1 MTDGD
6 RQVCEFDNAL
16 LLVTDR
22 KISAINDL
30 VPVLEAVSRS
40 GSPLVILAEE
50 VDGEA
55 LATLVV
61 NKNRGVLQVAAVRA
75 PPSESAARPPC
86 RTSPSSPA
94 PPWWPRTGP

>member
-1 MTDGD
+1 M
-6 RQVCEFDNAL
+6 
-16 LLVTDR
+16 
-22 KISAINDL
+22 
-30 VPVLEAVSRS
+30 PVLEAVSRS
-40 GSPLVILAEE
+40 GSPLLILSEE

-75 PPSESAARPPC
+75 PPSASAARRPS

-94 PPWWPRTGP
+94 PP